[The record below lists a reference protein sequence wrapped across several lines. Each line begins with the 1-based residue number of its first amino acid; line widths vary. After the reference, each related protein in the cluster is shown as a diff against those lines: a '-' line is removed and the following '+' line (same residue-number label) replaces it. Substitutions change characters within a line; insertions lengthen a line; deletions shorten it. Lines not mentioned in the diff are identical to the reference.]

1 MSAMPTPLYTAEQ
14 IRTRVAELAH
24 SLTTRFPMSET
35 THFVAVLNGS
45 FMFLADLAR
54 AMTRPVTVD
63 FVRMTSYGSAT
74 TTSGTPRLVHGPSM
88 DLRDRHVVIV
98 EDIVDTGL
106 TLQALREHLL
116 AARPRTLDTVVLL
129 DKPARRRTTVP
140 STWSASAS
148 RTSSWWDT
156 ASIVTARTVTSPIW
170 ESLRHHSPKRETRC
184 PVPHRAPR
192 LRPRRPRT
200 AGRRPSRMSNR
211 TRSSCADIPSTS

>member
-24 SLTTRFPMSET
+24 TLAARFPRGET
-35 THFVAVLNGS
+35 PHLVAVLNGS
-45 FMFLADLAR
+45 FVFLADLVR

-74 TTSGTPRLVHGPSM
+74 TTSGTPRLVHGPGM

-106 TLQALREHLL
+106 TLHALREHLL
-116 AARPRTLDTVVLL
+116 AAQPRTLDTVVLL

-140 STWSASAS
+140 V
-148 RTSSWWDT
+148 DLVGF
-156 ASIVTARTVTSPIW
+156 SIPDQFVVGYGLDCNGAH
-170 ESLRHHSPKRETRC
+170 RHLPYLG
-184 PVPHRAPR
+184 VIAP
-192 LRPRRPRT
+192 
-200 AGRRPSRMSNR
+200 S
-211 TRSSCADIPSTS
+211 